1 MLLTKQMNKT
11 ASKSWDSKLF
21 RRILGISK
29 PHVSLL
35 IYGVILTILLAF
47 LSPLRPY
54 IIGKL
59 VGDYVRLSDEK
70 SLLYGA
76 LLVVGILI
84 IESVMLIAVSYIS
97 SDLGQRVV
105 KDLRDQLFK
114 HITKLKLK
122 YFDQNPIGMLV
133 TRSVSDMETIA
144 DIFSQGLL
152 VILGDLLK
160 LGGVLCFMFYIN
172 WKLTL
177 IVLIPI
183 PILIFSTNIFKKAIK
198 TSFQEVRK
206 QISSLNSFVQEHITG
221 MNIVQ
226 IFSREDIESKK
237 FSKINEAHKK
247 AHIKGIMAYSIFFPV
262 VETLSATSIALLVLF
277 CVWSISYGGVDYGTV
292 TTEMMSFILYI
303 SMLFRPIR
311 MLADRFNTLQMG
323 MVGSSRVFELIDREE
338 FIFQKDNLRP
348 DGFKGQIKFD
358 NVHFSYNDTTPVFK
372 GLSFTVNP
380 GETVAIVGPTG
391 AGKTSL
397 INLIS
402 RYYEFQ
408 QGKIT
413 IDNFDIRNIDIGM
426 LRSKIAV
433 VLQDVFLFNTT
444 ILENITIGDLKISR
458 EDVIQVAKK
467 VGVHE
472 FIIQLPGGYDFEVKE
487 RGGLLSSGQR
497 QIIAFLRAYVYQPQ
511 LLILDEATSSID
523 SLSEEYIQNAT
534 EEITKSRTSI
544 IIAHRLS
551 TIQNADSI
559 LVMDDGVIV
568 EKGNHM
574 ELLRKKGQYYELY
587 QNQFISKSHIN

>member
-1 MLLTKQMNKT
+1 MLLIKLMNKANSNT
-11 ASKSWDSKLF
+11 WDSKLF

-29 PHVSLL
+29 PHIRLL
-35 IYGVILTILLAF
+35 IYGIILTILLAF

-59 VGDYVRLSDEK
+59 VGEYVRLSDEK
-70 SLLYGA
+70 SLLCGA

-84 IESVMLIAVSYIS
+84 IESIMLIAVSYIS

-262 VETLSATSIALLVLF
+262 VETLSATSIALLVLY

-323 MVGSSRVFELIDREE
+323 MVGSSRVFELIDSQE
-338 FIFQKDNLRP
+338 FIFQKDNLKP
-348 DGFKGQIKFD
+348 DGFKGRIKFD

-408 QGKIT
+408 KGKIT
-413 IDNFDIRNIDIGM
+413 IDDLDIRDVDINM

-458 EDVIQVAKK
+458 REVIKAAKK

-472 FIIQLPGGYDFEVKE
+472 FINQLPGGYDFEVKE

-523 SLSEEYIQNAT
+523 TLSEEFIQNAT
-534 EEITKSRTSI
+534 EEITKNRTSI

-568 EKGNHM
+568 EKGSHR

-587 QNQFISKSHIN
+587 QNQFISQSYI

>member
-1 MLLTKQMNKT
+1 MNKT

-76 LLVVGILI
+76 LLVVVILI

-408 QGKIT
+408 KGKIT

-458 EDVIQVAKK
+458 KDVIQAAKK

>member
-1 MLLTKQMNKT
+1 MRNNPKK
-11 ASKSWDSKLF
+11 KWDSKLF
-21 RRILGISK
+21 RRIMGVSK
-29 PHVSLL
+29 PHIHLL
-35 IYGVILTILLAF
+35 IYGLFLTFSLAF

-59 VGDYVRLSDEK
+59 VGEYMRLSDEE
-70 SLLYGA
+70 SLFYGA
-76 LLVVGILI
+76 LLVVAILI
-84 IESVMLIAVSYIS
+84 VESLMLIAVSYLS

-105 KDLRDQLFK
+105 KDLRDQLFR
-114 HITKLKLK
+114 HITKLRLR
-122 YFDQNPIGMLV
+122 YFDQKPIGMLV

-144 DIFSQGLL
+144 EIFSQGIL
-152 VILGDLLK
+152 VIAGDLLK
-160 LGGVLCFMFYIN
+160 LTGVLCFMIYIN

-183 PILIFSTNIFKKAIK
+183 PILLISTRIFKNAIK

-206 QISSLNSFVQEHITG
+206 QISGLNSFVQEHITG

-226 IFSREDIESKK
+226 IFSREGVEALK
-237 FSKINEAHKK
+237 FSKINSAHKK

-262 VETLSATSIALLVLF
+262 VEILSATSVALLVIF
-277 CVWSISYGGVDYGTV
+277 CIWSISYGGVDYGTV
-292 TTEMMSFILYI
+292 TTEMMSFVLYVN
-303 SMLFRPIR
+303 MLFRPIR

-323 MVGSSRVFELIDREE
+323 MVGSARVFELLDTKEY
-338 FIFQKDNLRP
+338 IFQNDQLKPESFN
-348 DGFKGQIKFD
+348 GNIKF
-358 NVHFSYNDTTPVFK
+358 NGVHFSYDNKTSVFK
-372 GLSFTVNP
+372 GLTFEVNA

-408 QGKIT
+408 KGT
-413 IDNFDIRNIDIGM
+413 ILLDDYNIRNLDLDV

-433 VLQDVFLFNTT
+433 VLQDVFLYNTS
-444 ILENITIGDLKISR
+444 ILENITIGNRNISR
-458 EDVIQVAKK
+458 EQVIESAKK

-472 FIIQLPGGYDFEVKE
+472 FIMQLPNGYDFEVKE

-497 QIIAFLRAYVYQPQ
+497 QIIAFIRAYVYQPQ

-523 SLSEEYIQNAT
+523 SLSEEFIQNAT

-551 TIQNADSI
+551 TIQNADCI
-559 LVMDDGVIV
+559 FVMDQGQIV
-568 EKGNHM
+568 EQGKHE
-574 ELLRKKGQYYELY
+574 ELLKKKGKYFELY
-587 QNQFISKSHIN
+587 NNQFIHENTDLI

>member
-1 MLLTKQMNKT
+1 MRNNPKKN
-11 ASKSWDSKLF
+11 WDSKLF
-21 RRILGISK
+21 RRIMKVSK
-29 PHVSLL
+29 PHIHLL
-35 IYGVILTILLAF
+35 IYGLFLTFSLAF

-59 VGDYVRLSDEK
+59 VGEYVRLSDEE
-70 SLLYGA
+70 SLFYGA

-84 IESVMLIAVSYIS
+84 VESLMLIAVSYLS

-105 KDLRDQLFK
+105 KDLRDQLFR
-114 HITKLKLK
+114 HITKLRLR
-122 YFDQNPIGMLV
+122 YFDQKPIGMLV

-144 DIFSQGLL
+144 EIFSQGIL
-152 VILGDLLK
+152 VIAGDLLK
-160 LGGVLCFMFYIN
+160 LTGVLCFMIYIN

-183 PILIFSTNIFKKAIK
+183 PILLISTRIFKNAIK

-206 QISSLNSFVQEHITG
+206 QISGLNSFVQEHITG

-226 IFSREDIESKK
+226 IFSREGVEALK
-237 FSKINEAHKK
+237 FSKINSAHKK

-262 VETLSATSIALLVLF
+262 VEILSATSVALLVIF
-277 CVWSISYGGVDYGTV
+277 CIWSISYGGVDYGTV
-292 TTEMMSFILYI
+292 TTEMMSFVLYVN
-303 SMLFRPIR
+303 MLFRPIR

-323 MVGSSRVFELIDREE
+323 MVGSARVFELLDTKEY
-338 FIFQKDNLRP
+338 IFQNDDLKPESFN
-348 DGFKGQIKFD
+348 GNIKFN
-358 NVHFSYNDTTPVFK
+358 NVHFSYDDKASVFK
-372 GLSFTVNP
+372 GLTFEVNA

-408 QGKIT
+408 KGT
-413 IDNFDIRNIDIGM
+413 ILLDDYNIRNLDLDV

-433 VLQDVFLFNTT
+433 VLQDVFLYNTS
-444 ILENITIGDLKISR
+444 ILENITIGNRNISR
-458 EDVIQVAKK
+458 EQVIESAKK

-472 FIIQLPGGYDFEVKE
+472 FIMQLPNGYDFEVKE

-497 QIIAFLRAYVYQPQ
+497 QIIAFIRAYVYQPQ

-523 SLSEEYIQNAT
+523 SLSEEFIQNAT

-551 TIQNADSI
+551 TIQNADCI
-559 LVMDDGVIV
+559 FVMDQGQIV
-568 EKGNHM
+568 EQGKHG
-574 ELLRKKGQYYELY
+574 ELLKKKGKYFELY
-587 QNQFISKSHIN
+587 KNQFINQNSDVI

>member
-1 MLLTKQMNKT
+1 MKNKST
-11 ASKSWDSKLF
+11 VKNWDSKLF
-21 RRILGISK
+21 KRILKISK
-29 PHVSLL
+29 PHIKLL
-35 IYGVILTILLAF
+35 IYGVLITVFLAF

-59 VGDYVRLSDEK
+59 VGDYVRLSDER
-70 SLLYGA
+70 SLLLGS
-76 LLVVGILI
+76 LLVIGILV

-105 KDLRDQLFK
+105 KDLRDQLFH
-114 HITKLKLK
+114 HITKLKLR

-160 LGGVLCFMFYIN
+160 LAGVLTFMFYIN

-183 PILIFSTNIFKKAIK
+183 PVLLISTNIFKKAIK
-198 TSFQEVRK
+198 SSFQDVRK
-206 QISSLNSFVQEHITG
+206 QISSLNSFIQEHITG

-226 IFSREDIESKK
+226 IFSREEVESYK
-237 FSKINEAHKK
+237 FNKINEAHKK

-262 VETLSATSIALLVLF
+262 VETLSALSIALLVLF
-277 CVWSISYGGVDYGTV
+277 SVWSISFGGVDYGTV

-303 SMLFRPIR
+303 SILFRPIR

-323 MVGSSRVFELIDREE
+323 MVGSARVFELLDSNEYIN
-338 FIFQKDNLRP
+338 QNDNLNLTE
-348 DGFKGQIKFD
+348 FKGNIKFND
-358 NVHFSYNDTTPVFK
+358 VYFSYDEKASVFN
-372 GLSFTVNP
+372 GLSFEVKA
-380 GETVAIVGPTG
+380 GQTVAIVVPTG
-391 AGKTSL
+391 SGKTSL

-408 QGKIT
+408 KGQIT
-413 IDNFDIRNIDIGM
+413 LDDTDLRDIDLNI

-433 VLQDVFLFNTT
+433 VLQEVFLFNNT
-444 ILENITIGDLKISR
+444 ILENITIGAANISR
-458 EDVIQVAKK
+458 DEVITAAKK
-467 VGVHE
+467 VGVHQ
-472 FIIQLPGGYDFEVKE
+472 FINELPGGYDFEVKE

-534 EEITKSRTSI
+534 YELTKSRTSI
-544 IIAHRLS
+544 VIAHRLS
-551 TIQNADSI
+551 TIQNADAI
-559 LVMDDGVIV
+559 LVMNQGVI
-568 EKGNHM
+568 
-574 ELLRKKGQYYELY
+574 
-587 QNQFISKSHIN
+587 I

>member
-1 MLLTKQMNKT
+1 MGNNPKKN
-11 ASKSWDSKLF
+11 WDSKLF
-21 RRILGISK
+21 RRIMGVSK
-29 PHVSLL
+29 PHIHLL
-35 IYGVILTILLAF
+35 IYGLFLTFSLAF

-59 VGDYVRLSDEK
+59 VGEYVRLSDEE
-70 SLLYGA
+70 SLFYGA
-76 LLVVGILI
+76 LLVVAILI
-84 IESVMLIAVSYIS
+84 VESLMLMAVSYLS

-105 KDLRDQLFK
+105 KDLRDQLFR
-114 HITKLKLK
+114 HITKLKLR
-122 YFDQNPIGMLV
+122 YFDQKPIGMLV

-144 DIFSQGLL
+144 EIFSQGIL
-152 VILGDLLK
+152 VIAGDLLK
-160 LGGVLCFMFYIN
+160 LTGVLCFMFYIN

-183 PILIFSTNIFKKAIK
+183 PILLISTRIFKNAIK

-206 QISSLNSFVQEHITG
+206 QISGLNSFVQEHITG

-226 IFSREDIESKK
+226 IFSREGVEARK
-237 FSKINEAHKK
+237 FSKINSAHKK

-262 VETLSATSIALLVLF
+262 VEILSATSVALLVLF
-277 CVWSISYGGVDYGTV
+277 CIWSISYGGVDYGTV
-292 TTEMMSFILYI
+292 TTEMMSFVLYVN
-303 SMLFRPIR
+303 MLFRPIR

-323 MVGSSRVFELIDREE
+323 MVGSARVFELLDMKEY
-338 FIFQKDNLRP
+338 IFQNDHLKPESFN
-348 DGFKGQIKFD
+348 GNIKFN
-358 NVHFSYNDTTPVFK
+358 NVHFSYDDKASVFK
-372 GLSFTVNP
+372 GLTFEVNA

-408 QGKIT
+408 KGT
-413 IDNFDIRNIDIGM
+413 ILVDDYNIRNLDLDV

-433 VLQDVFLFNTT
+433 VLQDVFLYNTS
-444 ILENITIGDLKISR
+444 ILENITIGNRNISR
-458 EDVIQVAKK
+458 EQVIESAKK

-472 FIIQLPGGYDFEVKE
+472 FIMQLPKGYDFEVKE

-497 QIIAFLRAYVYQPQ
+497 QIIAFIRAYVYQPQ

-523 SLSEEYIQNAT
+523 SLSEEFIQNAT

-551 TIQNADSI
+551 TIQNADCI
-559 LVMDDGVIV
+559 FVMDQGQIV
-568 EKGNHM
+568 EQGKHR
-574 ELLRKKGQYYELY
+574 ELLKKKGKYFELY
-587 QNQFISKSHIN
+587 KNQFIHQNREII

>member
-1 MLLTKQMNKT
+1 MRDNPKKN
-11 ASKSWDSKLF
+11 WDSKLF
-21 RRILGISK
+21 RRIIGVSK
-29 PHVSLL
+29 PHIHLL
-35 IYGVILTILLAF
+35 IYGLFLTFSLAF

-59 VGDYVRLSDEK
+59 VGEYVRLSDEE
-70 SLLYGA
+70 SLFYGA
-76 LLVVGILI
+76 LLVVAILI
-84 IESVMLIAVSYIS
+84 VESLMLIAVSYLS

-105 KDLRDQLFK
+105 KDLRNQLFR
-114 HITKLKLK
+114 HITKLKLR
-122 YFDQNPIGMLV
+122 YFDQKPIGMLV

-144 DIFSQGLL
+144 EIFSQGIL
-152 VILGDLLK
+152 VIAGDLLK
-160 LGGVLCFMFYIN
+160 LTGVLCFMFYIN

-183 PILIFSTNIFKKAIK
+183 PILLISTRIFKNAIK

-206 QISSLNSFVQEHITG
+206 QISGLNSFVQEHITG

-226 IFSREDIESKK
+226 IFSREGVEARK
-237 FSKINEAHKK
+237 FSKINSAHKK

-262 VETLSATSIALLVLF
+262 VEILSATSVALLVLF
-277 CVWSISYGGVDYGTV
+277 CIWSISYGGVDYGTV
-292 TTEMMSFILYI
+292 TTEMMSFVLYVN
-303 SMLFRPIR
+303 MLFRPIR

-323 MVGSSRVFELIDREE
+323 MVGSARVFELLDTKEY
-338 FIFQKDNLRP
+338 IFQNDDLKPESFN
-348 DGFKGQIKFD
+348 GNIKFN
-358 NVHFSYNDTTPVFK
+358 NVHFSYDDKASVFK
-372 GLSFTVNP
+372 GLTFEVNA

-408 QGKIT
+408 KGT
-413 IDNFDIRNIDIGM
+413 ILLDDYNIRNLDLDV

-433 VLQDVFLFNTT
+433 VLQDVFLYNTS
-444 ILENITIGDLKISR
+444 ILENITIGNRNISR
-458 EDVIQVAKK
+458 EQVIESAKK

-472 FIIQLPGGYDFEVKE
+472 FIMQLPKGYDFEVKE

-497 QIIAFLRAYVYQPQ
+497 QIIAFIRAYVYQPQ

-523 SLSEEYIQNAT
+523 SLSEEFIQNAT

-551 TIQNADSI
+551 TIQNADCI
-559 LVMDDGVIV
+559 FVMDQGQIV
-568 EKGNHM
+568 EQGKHR
-574 ELLRKKGQYYELY
+574 ELLKKKGKYFELY
-587 QNQFISKSHIN
+587 KNQFIHQNREII

>member
-1 MLLTKQMNKT
+1 MRNNPKKN
-11 ASKSWDSKLF
+11 WDSKLF
-21 RRILGISK
+21 RRIMRVSK
-29 PHVSLL
+29 PHIHLL
-35 IYGVILTILLAF
+35 IYGLFLTFSLAF

-59 VGDYVRLSDEK
+59 VGEYVRLSDEE
-70 SLLYGA
+70 SLFYGA

-84 IESVMLIAVSYIS
+84 VESLMLIAVSYLS

-105 KDLRDQLFK
+105 KDLRDQLFR
-114 HITKLKLK
+114 HITKLRLR
-122 YFDQNPIGMLV
+122 YFDQKPIGMLV

-144 DIFSQGLL
+144 EIFSQGIL
-152 VILGDLLK
+152 VIAGDLLK
-160 LGGVLCFMFYIN
+160 LTGVLCFMIYIN

-183 PILIFSTNIFKKAIK
+183 PILLISTRIFKNAIK

-206 QISSLNSFVQEHITG
+206 QISGLNSFVQEHITG

-226 IFSREDIESKK
+226 IFSREGVEALK
-237 FSKINEAHKK
+237 FSKINSAHKK

-262 VETLSATSIALLVLF
+262 VEILSATSVALLVIF
-277 CVWSISYGGVDYGTV
+277 CIWSISYGGVDYGTV
-292 TTEMMSFILYI
+292 TTEMMSFVLYVN
-303 SMLFRPIR
+303 MLFRPIR

-323 MVGSSRVFELIDREE
+323 MVGSARVFELLDTKEY
-338 FIFQKDNLRP
+338 IFQNDDLKPESFN
-348 DGFKGQIKFD
+348 GNIKFN
-358 NVHFSYNDTTPVFK
+358 NVHFSYDDKASVFK
-372 GLSFTVNP
+372 GLTFEVNA

-408 QGKIT
+408 KGT
-413 IDNFDIRNIDIGM
+413 ILLDDYNIRNLDLDV

-433 VLQDVFLFNTT
+433 VLQDVFLYNTS
-444 ILENITIGDLKISR
+444 ILENITIGNRNISR
-458 EDVIQVAKK
+458 EKVIESAKK

-472 FIIQLPGGYDFEVKE
+472 FIMQLPNGYDFEVKE

-497 QIIAFLRAYVYQPQ
+497 QIIAFIRAYVYQPQ

-523 SLSEEYIQNAT
+523 SLSEEFIQNAT

-551 TIQNADSI
+551 TIQNADCI
-559 LVMDDGVIV
+559 FVMDQGKIV
-568 EKGNHM
+568 EQGKHG
-574 ELLRKKGQYYELY
+574 ELLKKKGKYFELY
-587 QNQFISKSHIN
+587 KNQFINQNSNVI

>member
-1 MLLTKQMNKT
+1 MRNNPKKN
-11 ASKSWDSKLF
+11 WDSKLF
-21 RRILGISK
+21 RRIMRVSK
-29 PHVSLL
+29 PHIHLL
-35 IYGVILTILLAF
+35 IYGLFLTFSLAF

-59 VGDYVRLSDEK
+59 VGEYVRLSDEE
-70 SLLYGA
+70 SLFYGA
-76 LLVVGILI
+76 LLVVAILI
-84 IESVMLIAVSYIS
+84 VESLMLIAVSYLS

-105 KDLRDQLFK
+105 KDLRDQLFR
-114 HITKLKLK
+114 HITKLRLR
-122 YFDQNPIGMLV
+122 YFDQKPIGMLV

-144 DIFSQGLL
+144 EIFSQGIL
-152 VILGDLLK
+152 VIAGDLLK
-160 LGGVLCFMFYIN
+160 LTGVLCFMIYIN

-183 PILIFSTNIFKKAIK
+183 PILLISTRIFKNAIK

-206 QISSLNSFVQEHITG
+206 QISGLNSFVQEHITG

-226 IFSREDIESKK
+226 IFSREGVEALK
-237 FSKINEAHKK
+237 FSKINSAHKK

-262 VETLSATSIALLVLF
+262 VEILSATSVALLVIF
-277 CVWSISYGGVDYGTV
+277 CIWSISYGGVDYGTV
-292 TTEMMSFILYI
+292 TTEMMSFVLYVN
-303 SMLFRPIR
+303 MLFRPIR

-323 MVGSSRVFELIDREE
+323 MVGSARVFELLDTKEY
-338 FIFQKDNLRP
+338 IFQNDQLKPESFN
-348 DGFKGQIKFD
+348 GNIKFND
-358 NVHFSYNDTTPVFK
+358 VHFSYDNKTSVFK
-372 GLSFTVNP
+372 GLTFEVNA

-408 QGKIT
+408 KGT
-413 IDNFDIRNIDIGM
+413 ILLDDYNIRNLDLDV

-433 VLQDVFLFNTT
+433 VLQDVFLYNTS
-444 ILENITIGDLKISR
+444 ILENITIGNRNISR
-458 EDVIQVAKK
+458 EQVIESAKK

-472 FIIQLPGGYDFEVKE
+472 FIMQLPNGYDFEVKE

-497 QIIAFLRAYVYQPQ
+497 QIIAFIRAYVYQPQ

-523 SLSEEYIQNAT
+523 SLSEEFIQNAT

-551 TIQNADSI
+551 TIQNADCI
-559 LVMDDGVIV
+559 FVMDQGQIV
-568 EKGNHM
+568 EQGKHG
-574 ELLRKKGQYYELY
+574 ELLKKKGKYFELY
-587 QNQFISKSHIN
+587 KNQFINQNSDVI

>member
-1 MLLTKQMNKT
+1 MNAAKN
-11 ASKSWDSKLF
+11 KSLDSKLF
-21 RRILGISK
+21 RRILVVSK
-29 PHVSLL
+29 PHFKLL
-35 IYGVILTILLAF
+35 LYGTLLTILLAF

-59 VGDYVRLSDEK
+59 VGQYVRLSDEE
-70 SLLYGA
+70 SLLFGS
-76 LLVVGILI
+76 LIVVAILI
-84 IESVMLIAVSYIS
+84 VESIMLIALSYLS

-114 HITKLKLK
+114 HITKLKLR

-133 TRSVSDMETIA
+133 TRSVSDMETISE
-144 DIFSQGLL
+144 IFSQGIL

-160 LGGVLCFMFYIN
+160 LAGVLSFMFFIN

-183 PILIFSTNIFKKAIK
+183 PILIISTNIFKKAIK
-198 TSFQEVRK
+198 ISFQEVRK
-206 QISSLNSFVQEHITG
+206 QISVLNSFVQEHISG

-226 IFSREDIESKK
+226 IFSREGIEAEK
-237 FSKINEAHKK
+237 FSKINNAHKK

-262 VETLSATSIALLVLF
+262 VEILSASSIALLVLY
-277 CVWSISYGGVDYGTV
+277 CIRSISYGGVDYATV
-292 TTEMMSFILYI
+292 TTEMLSFILYVN
-303 SMLFRPIR
+303 MLFRPIR

-323 MVGSSRVFELIDREE
+323 MVGSARVFELLDSKEYISQNSNLNPK
-338 FIFQKDNLRP
+338 IFNGGISFKD
-348 DGFKGQIKFD
+348 
-358 NVHFSYNDTTPVFK
+358 VYFSYDENKPIFN
-372 GLSFTVNP
+372 GLTFDVKA
-380 GETVAIVGPTG
+380 GQTVAIVGPTG

-408 QGKIT
+408 KGSIKI
-413 IDNFDIRNIDIGM
+413 DDFDIRNIDLDI
-426 LRSKIAV
+426 LRSKIGV

-444 ILENITIGDLKISR
+444 ILKNITIGDLNISR
-458 EDVIQVAKK
+458 EDVIKAAKK

-472 FIIQLPGGYDFEVKE
+472 FINQLPKGYDFEVKE

-497 QIIAFLRAYVYQPQ
+497 QIIAFLRAYVYHPQ
-511 LLILDEATSSID
+511 ILILDEATSSID
-523 SLSEEYIQNAT
+523 SLSEEFIQNAT
-534 EEITKSRTSI
+534 QEITKSRTSI

-559 LVMDDGVIV
+559 LVMDKGKIV
-568 EKGNHM
+568 EQGKHID
-574 ELLRKKGQYYELY
+574 LLKNKGQYYELY
-587 QNQFISKSHIN
+587 KNQFISEQSEVV

>member
-1 MLLTKQMNKT
+1 MGDNPKKN
-11 ASKSWDSKLF
+11 WDSKLF
-21 RRILGISK
+21 RRIMGVSK
-29 PHVSLL
+29 PHIHLL
-35 IYGVILTILLAF
+35 IYGLFLTFSLAF

-59 VGDYVRLSDEK
+59 VGEYVRLSDEE
-70 SLLYGA
+70 SLFYGA
-76 LLVVGILI
+76 LLVVAILI
-84 IESVMLIAVSYIS
+84 VESLMLIAVSYLS

-105 KDLRDQLFK
+105 KDLRNQLFR
-114 HITKLKLK
+114 HITKLKLR
-122 YFDQNPIGMLV
+122 YFDQKPIGMLV

-144 DIFSQGLL
+144 EIFSQGIL
-152 VILGDLLK
+152 VIAGDLLK
-160 LGGVLCFMFYIN
+160 LTGVLCFMFYIN

-183 PILIFSTNIFKKAIK
+183 PILLISTRIFKNAIK

-206 QISSLNSFVQEHITG
+206 QISGLNSFVQEHITG

-226 IFSREDIESKK
+226 IFSREGVEARK
-237 FSKINEAHKK
+237 FSKINSAHKK

-262 VETLSATSIALLVLF
+262 VEILSATSVALLVLF
-277 CVWSISYGGVDYGTV
+277 CIWSISYGGVDYGTV
-292 TTEMMSFILYI
+292 TTEMMSFVLYVN
-303 SMLFRPIR
+303 MLFRPIR

-323 MVGSSRVFELIDREE
+323 MVGSARVFELLDTKEY
-338 FIFQKDNLRP
+338 IFQNDDLKPESFN
-348 DGFKGQIKFD
+348 GNIKFN
-358 NVHFSYNDTTPVFK
+358 NVHFSYDDKASVFK
-372 GLSFTVNP
+372 GLTFEVNA

-408 QGKIT
+408 KGT
-413 IDNFDIRNIDIGM
+413 ILLDDYNIRNLDLDV

-433 VLQDVFLFNTT
+433 VLQDVFLYNTS
-444 ILENITIGDLKISR
+444 ILENITIGNRNISR
-458 EDVIQVAKK
+458 EQVIESAKK

-472 FIIQLPGGYDFEVKE
+472 FIMQLPKGYDFEVKE

-497 QIIAFLRAYVYQPQ
+497 QIIAFIRAYVYQPQ

-523 SLSEEYIQNAT
+523 SLSEEFIQNAT

-551 TIQNADSI
+551 TIQNADCI
-559 LVMDDGVIV
+559 FVMDQGQIV
-568 EKGNHM
+568 EQGKHR
-574 ELLRKKGQYYELY
+574 ELLKKKGKYFELY
-587 QNQFISKSHIN
+587 KNQFIHQNREII

>member
-1 MLLTKQMNKT
+1 MRNNPKKN
-11 ASKSWDSKLF
+11 WDSKLF
-21 RRILGISK
+21 RRIMRVSK
-29 PHVSLL
+29 PHFHLL
-35 IYGVILTILLAF
+35 IYGLFLTFSLAF

-59 VGDYVRLSDEK
+59 VGEYVRLSDEE
-70 SLLYGA
+70 SLFYGA
-76 LLVVGILI
+76 LLVVAILI
-84 IESVMLIAVSYIS
+84 VESLMLIAVSYLS

-105 KDLRDQLFK
+105 KDLRDQLFR
-114 HITKLKLK
+114 HITKLRLR
-122 YFDQNPIGMLV
+122 YFDQKPIGMLV

-144 DIFSQGLL
+144 EIFSQGIL
-152 VILGDLLK
+152 VIAGDLLK
-160 LGGVLCFMFYIN
+160 LTGVLCFMIYIN

-183 PILIFSTNIFKKAIK
+183 PILLISTRIFKNAIK

-206 QISSLNSFVQEHITG
+206 QISGLNSFVQEHITG

-226 IFSREDIESKK
+226 IFSREGVEALK
-237 FSKINEAHKK
+237 FSKINSAHKK

-262 VETLSATSIALLVLF
+262 VEILSATSVALLVIF
-277 CVWSISYGGVDYGTV
+277 CIWSISYGGVDYGTV
-292 TTEMMSFILYI
+292 TTEMMSFVLYVN
-303 SMLFRPIR
+303 MLFRPIR

-323 MVGSSRVFELIDREE
+323 MVGSARVFELLDTKEY
-338 FIFQKDNLRP
+338 IFQNDQLKPESFN
-348 DGFKGQIKFD
+348 GNIKFND
-358 NVHFSYNDTTPVFK
+358 VHFSYDNKTSVFK
-372 GLSFTVNP
+372 GLTFEVNA

-408 QGKIT
+408 KGT
-413 IDNFDIRNIDIGM
+413 ILLDDFNIRNLDLDV

-433 VLQDVFLFNTT
+433 VLQDVFLYNTS
-444 ILENITIGDLKISR
+444 ILENITIGNRNISR
-458 EDVIQVAKK
+458 EQVIESAKK

-472 FIIQLPGGYDFEVKE
+472 FIMQLPNGYDFEVKE

-497 QIIAFLRAYVYQPQ
+497 QIIAFIRAYVYQPQ

-523 SLSEEYIQNAT
+523 SLSEEFIQNAT

-551 TIQNADSI
+551 TIQNADCI
-559 LVMDDGVIV
+559 FVMDQGQIV
-568 EKGNHM
+568 EQGKHG
-574 ELLRKKGQYYELY
+574 ELLKKKGKYFELY
-587 QNQFISKSHIN
+587 KNQFINQNSDVI

>member
-1 MLLTKQMNKT
+1 MRNNPKKN
-11 ASKSWDSKLF
+11 WDSKLF
-21 RRILGISK
+21 RRIMRVSK
-29 PHVSLL
+29 PHIHLL
-35 IYGVILTILLAF
+35 IYGLFLTFSLAF

-59 VGDYVRLSDEK
+59 VGKYVRLSDEE
-70 SLLYGA
+70 SLFYGA
-76 LLVVGILI
+76 LLVVAILI
-84 IESVMLIAVSYIS
+84 VESLMLIAVSYLS

-105 KDLRDQLFK
+105 KDLRDQLFR
-114 HITKLKLK
+114 HITKLRLR
-122 YFDQNPIGMLV
+122 YFDQKPIGMLV

-144 DIFSQGLL
+144 EIFSQGIL
-152 VILGDLLK
+152 VIAGDLLK
-160 LGGVLCFMFYIN
+160 LTGVLCFMIYIN

-183 PILIFSTNIFKKAIK
+183 PILLISTRIFKNAIK

-206 QISSLNSFVQEHITG
+206 QISGLNSFVQEHITG

-226 IFSREDIESKK
+226 IFSREGVEALK
-237 FSKINEAHKK
+237 FSKINSAHKK

-262 VETLSATSIALLVLF
+262 VEILSATSVALLVIF
-277 CVWSISYGGVDYGTV
+277 CIWSISYGGVDYGTV
-292 TTEMMSFILYI
+292 TTEMMSFVLYVN
-303 SMLFRPIR
+303 MLFRPIR

-323 MVGSSRVFELIDREE
+323 MVGSARVFELLDTKEY
-338 FIFQKDNLRP
+338 IFQNDDLKPESFN
-348 DGFKGQIKFD
+348 GNIKFN
-358 NVHFSYNDTTPVFK
+358 NVHFSYDDKASVFK
-372 GLSFTVNP
+372 GLTFEVNA

-408 QGKIT
+408 KGT
-413 IDNFDIRNIDIGM
+413 ILLDDYNIRNLDLDV

-433 VLQDVFLFNTT
+433 VLQDVFLYNTS
-444 ILENITIGDLKISR
+444 ILENITIGNRNISR
-458 EDVIQVAKK
+458 EQVIESAKK

-472 FIIQLPGGYDFEVKE
+472 FIMQLPNGYDFEVKE

-497 QIIAFLRAYVYQPQ
+497 QIIAFIRAYVYQPQ

-523 SLSEEYIQNAT
+523 SLSEEFIQNAT

-551 TIQNADSI
+551 TIQNADCI
-559 LVMDDGVIV
+559 FVMDQGQIV
-568 EKGNHM
+568 EQGKHGK
-574 ELLRKKGQYYELY
+574 LLKKKGKYFELY
-587 QNQFISKSHIN
+587 KNQFINQNSDVI

>member
-76 LLVVGILI
+76 LLVVVILI

-458 EDVIQVAKK
+458 KDVLQAAKK

-587 QNQFISKSHIN
+587 QNQFISQSHIN

>member
-1 MLLTKQMNKT
+1 MNKSN
-11 ASKSWDSKLF
+11 SKTWDSKLF
-21 RRILGISK
+21 RRILGVSK
-29 PHVSLL
+29 PHITLL
-35 IYGVILTILLAF
+35 IYGIILTILLAF

-84 IESVMLIAVSYIS
+84 IESIMLIAVSYIS

-144 DIFSQGLL
+144 DIFSQGIL

-198 TSFQEVRK
+198 NSFQEVRK

-226 IFSREDIESKK
+226 IFSRENIESKK
-237 FSKINEAHKK
+237 FSKINGAHKK

-262 VETLSATSIALLVLF
+262 VETLSATSIALLVLYS
-277 CVWSISYGGVDYGTV
+277 VWSISYGGVDYGTV

-323 MVGSSRVFELIDREE
+323 MVGSSRVFELIDSQD
-338 FIFQKDNLRP
+338 FIFQKDNLKP
-348 DGFKGQIKFD
+348 DGFKGHIKFD
-358 NVHFSYNDTTPVFK
+358 NVHFSYNDINPVFK

-408 QGKIT
+408 KGKIT
-413 IDNFDIRNIDIGM
+413 IDG
-426 LRSKIAV
+426 
-433 VLQDVFLFNTT
+433 LQDVFLFNTT

-458 EDVIQVAKK
+458 KEVIQAAKK

-472 FIIQLPGGYDFEVKE
+472 FINQLPGGYDFEVKE

-523 SLSEEYIQNAT
+523 SLSEEFIQNAT

-587 QNQFISKSHIN
+587 QNQFISKSSI

>member
-1 MLLTKQMNKT
+1 MSNNPKKN
-11 ASKSWDSKLF
+11 WDSKLF
-21 RRILGISK
+21 RRIMRVSK
-29 PHVSLL
+29 PHIHLL
-35 IYGVILTILLAF
+35 IYGLFLTFSLAF

-59 VGDYVRLSDEK
+59 VGEYVRLSDEE
-70 SLLYGA
+70 SLFYGA

-84 IESVMLIAVSYIS
+84 VESLMLIAVSYLS

-105 KDLRDQLFK
+105 KDLRDQLFR
-114 HITKLKLK
+114 HITKLRLR
-122 YFDQNPIGMLV
+122 YFDQKPIGMLV

-144 DIFSQGLL
+144 EIFSQGIL
-152 VILGDLLK
+152 VIAGDLLK
-160 LGGVLCFMFYIN
+160 LTGVLCFMIYIN

-183 PILIFSTNIFKKAIK
+183 PILLISTRIFKNAIK

-206 QISSLNSFVQEHITG
+206 QISGLNSFVQEHITG

-226 IFSREDIESKK
+226 IFSREGVEALK
-237 FSKINEAHKK
+237 FSKINSAHKK

-262 VETLSATSIALLVLF
+262 VEILSATSVALLVIF
-277 CVWSISYGGVDYGTV
+277 CIWSISYGGVDYGTV
-292 TTEMMSFILYI
+292 TTEMMSFVLYVN
-303 SMLFRPIR
+303 MLFRPIR

-323 MVGSSRVFELIDREE
+323 MVGSARVFELLDTKEY
-338 FIFQKDNLRP
+338 IFQNDDLKPESFN
-348 DGFKGQIKFD
+348 GNIKFN
-358 NVHFSYNDTTPVFK
+358 NVHFSYDDKASVFK
-372 GLSFTVNP
+372 GLTFEVNA

-408 QGKIT
+408 KGT
-413 IDNFDIRNIDIGM
+413 ILLDDYNIRNLDLDV

-433 VLQDVFLFNTT
+433 VLQDVFLYNTS
-444 ILENITIGDLKISR
+444 ILENITIGNRNISR
-458 EDVIQVAKK
+458 EQVIESAKK

-472 FIIQLPGGYDFEVKE
+472 FIMQLPNGYDFEVKE

-497 QIIAFLRAYVYQPQ
+497 QIIAFIRAYVYQPQ

-523 SLSEEYIQNAT
+523 SLSEEFIQNAT

-551 TIQNADSI
+551 TIQNADCI
-559 LVMDDGVIV
+559 FVMDQGQIV
-568 EKGNHM
+568 EKGKHG
-574 ELLRKKGQYYELY
+574 ELLKKKGKYFELY
-587 QNQFISKSHIN
+587 KNQFINQNSNVI

>member
-1 MLLTKQMNKT
+1 MRNNPKKN
-11 ASKSWDSKLF
+11 WDSKLF
-21 RRILGISK
+21 RRIMRVSK
-29 PHVSLL
+29 PHIHLL
-35 IYGVILTILLAF
+35 IYGLFLTFSLAF

-59 VGDYVRLSDEK
+59 VGEYVRLSDEE
-70 SLLYGA
+70 SLFYGA
-76 LLVVGILI
+76 LLVVAILI
-84 IESVMLIAVSYIS
+84 VESLMLIAVSYLS

-105 KDLRDQLFK
+105 KDLRDQLFR
-114 HITKLKLK
+114 HITKLRLR
-122 YFDQNPIGMLV
+122 YFDQKPIGMLV

-144 DIFSQGLL
+144 EIFSQGIL
-152 VILGDLLK
+152 VIAGDLLK
-160 LGGVLCFMFYIN
+160 LTGVLCFMIYIN

-183 PILIFSTNIFKKAIK
+183 PILLISTRIFKNAIK
-198 TSFQEVRK
+198 TSFQQVRK
-206 QISSLNSFVQEHITG
+206 QISGLNSFVQEHITG

-226 IFSREDIESKK
+226 IFSREGVEALK
-237 FSKINEAHKK
+237 FSKINSAHKK

-262 VETLSATSIALLVLF
+262 VEILSATSVALLVIF
-277 CVWSISYGGVDYGTV
+277 CIWSISYGGVDYGTV
-292 TTEMMSFILYI
+292 TTEMMSFVLYVN
-303 SMLFRPIR
+303 MLFRPIR

-323 MVGSSRVFELIDREE
+323 MVGSARVFELLDTKEY
-338 FIFQKDNLRP
+338 IFQNDDLKPESFN
-348 DGFKGQIKFD
+348 GNIKFN
-358 NVHFSYNDTTPVFK
+358 NVHFSYDDKASVFK
-372 GLSFTVNP
+372 GLTFEVNA

-408 QGKIT
+408 KGT
-413 IDNFDIRNIDIGM
+413 ILLDDYNIRNLDLDV

-433 VLQDVFLFNTT
+433 VLQDVFLYNTS
-444 ILENITIGDLKISR
+444 ILENITIGNRNISR
-458 EDVIQVAKK
+458 EQVIESAKK

-472 FIIQLPGGYDFEVKE
+472 FIMQLPNGYDFEVKE

-497 QIIAFLRAYVYQPQ
+497 QIIAFIRAYVYQPQ

-523 SLSEEYIQNAT
+523 SLSEEFIQNAT

-551 TIQNADSI
+551 TIQNADCI
-559 LVMDDGVIV
+559 FVMDQGQIV
-568 EKGNHM
+568 EQGKHG
-574 ELLRKKGQYYELY
+574 ELLKKKGKYFELY
-587 QNQFISKSHIN
+587 KNQFINQNSDVI

>member
-76 LLVVGILI
+76 LLVVVILI

-122 YFDQNPIGMLV
+122 YFDKNPIGMLV

-408 QGKIT
+408 EGKIT

-458 EDVIQVAKK
+458 KDVIQAAKK

>member
-1 MLLTKQMNKT
+1 MNAAKN
-11 ASKSWDSKLF
+11 KSWDSKLF
-21 RRILGISK
+21 RRILVVSK
-29 PHVSLL
+29 PHFKLL
-35 IYGVILTILLAF
+35 LYGTLLTILLAF

-59 VGDYVRLSDEK
+59 VGQYVRLSDEE
-70 SLLYGA
+70 SLLFGS
-76 LLVVGILI
+76 LIVVAILI
-84 IESVMLIAVSYIS
+84 VESIMLIALSYLS

-114 HITKLKLK
+114 HITKLKLR

-133 TRSVSDMETIA
+133 TRSVSDMETISE
-144 DIFSQGLL
+144 IFSQGIL

-160 LGGVLCFMFYIN
+160 LAGVLSFMFFIN

-183 PILIFSTNIFKKAIK
+183 PILIISTNIFKKAIK
-198 TSFQEVRK
+198 ISFQEVRK
-206 QISSLNSFVQEHITG
+206 QISVLNSFVQEHISG

-226 IFSREDIESKK
+226 IFSREGIEAEK
-237 FSKINEAHKK
+237 FSKINNAHKK

-262 VETLSATSIALLVLF
+262 VEILSASSIALLVLY
-277 CVWSISYGGVDYGTV
+277 CIWSISYGGVDYATV
-292 TTEMMSFILYI
+292 TTEMLSFILYVN
-303 SMLFRPIR
+303 MLFRPIR

-323 MVGSSRVFELIDREE
+323 MVGSARVFELLDSKEYISQNSNLNPK
-338 FIFQKDNLRP
+338 IFNGGISFKD
-348 DGFKGQIKFD
+348 
-358 NVHFSYNDTTPVFK
+358 VYFSYDENKPIFN
-372 GLSFTVNP
+372 GLTFDVKA
-380 GETVAIVGPTG
+380 GQTVAIVGPTG

-408 QGKIT
+408 KGSIKI
-413 IDNFDIRNIDIGM
+413 DDFDIRNIDLDI
-426 LRSKIAV
+426 LRSKIGV

-444 ILENITIGDLKISR
+444 ILKNITIGDLNISR
-458 EDVIQVAKK
+458 EDVIKAAKK

-472 FIIQLPGGYDFEVKE
+472 FINQLPKGYDFEVKE

-497 QIIAFLRAYVYQPQ
+497 QIIAFLRAYVYHPQ
-511 LLILDEATSSID
+511 ILILDEATSSID
-523 SLSEEYIQNAT
+523 SLSEEFIQNAT
-534 EEITKSRTSI
+534 QEITKSRTSI

-559 LVMDDGVIV
+559 LVMDKGKIV
-568 EKGNHM
+568 EQGKHID
-574 ELLRKKGQYYELY
+574 LLKNKGQYYELY
-587 QNQFISKSHIN
+587 KNQFISEQSEVF